1 MVEDEGVALAA
12 VGIREAKARA
22 EDLSDVGEEPQRPWG
37 IGACG
42 GSAKQRFVCG
52 AMAGT
57 ERGRM
62 LVMVLVRNDVDDGK
76 NKGERS
82 D

>member
-1 MVEDEGVALAA
+1 MVEGEGVALAA

-22 EDLSDVGEEPQRPWG
+22 EDLSDVGEEPWG
-37 IGACG
+37 MGACG
-42 GSAKQRFVCG
+42 GSAKERFVCG

-76 NKGERS
+76 NKGEE
-82 D
+82 